1 MQTVTIGSRA
11 PGFDLPGVDGKN
23 ISLDSLLAVNKAIG
37 VTFSCNHCPYVQ
49 GSEERMIALQKEF
62 GPRGFVLVAINSN
75 NDQSHPED
83 SFQKMKERA
92 SELGF
97 NFPYLRD
104 ATQKTAKD
112 YGAQRT
118 PEVFLLDSSGK
129 VRYHGRI
136 DDSPKDAKAVK
147 DTTLRNALS
156 ALLDGKKVPVENT
169 EPIGC
174 TIKWLPEES
183 EGASCSV

>member
-1 MQTVTIGSRA
+1 MQTVTVGSKA
-11 PGFDLPGVDGKN
+11 PAFDLPGVDGKN
-23 ISLDSLLAVNKAIG
+23 VSLESLLAVNKAIA

-62 GPRGFVLVAINSN
+62 SPKGFTLVAINSN

-83 SFQKMKERA
+83 SYQKMKERA
-92 SELGF
+92 LEIGF

-104 ATQKTAKD
+104 ATQKVAKA

-118 PEVFLLDSSGK
+118 PEVFLVEASGK
-129 VRYHGRI
+129 IRYHGRI
-136 DDSPKDAKAVK
+136 DDSPKDPKNVK
-147 DTTLRNALS
+147 DTTLRNALA
-156 ALLDGKKVPVENT
+156 ALLDGKKIPVEKT
-169 EPIGC
+169 DAIGC